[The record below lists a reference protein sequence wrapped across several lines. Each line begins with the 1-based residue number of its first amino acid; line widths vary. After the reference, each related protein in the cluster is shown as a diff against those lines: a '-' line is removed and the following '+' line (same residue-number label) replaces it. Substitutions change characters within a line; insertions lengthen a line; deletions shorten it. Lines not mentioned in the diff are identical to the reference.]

1 MGIIRPRILLTA
13 ALDGRATF
21 LIAGAVLGVGVYG
34 FATTFKP
41 YDSGRVLQPF
51 PAIEPAVMTIDGPTP
66 EIPEGILPDAST
78 SRAIPAPGAPGEALV
93 SVPRTAPTEPSRSSV
108 AAAGLSPSVP
118 LEPVAEPEATTA
130 PDDVL
135 PFLHPGYDRG
145 RERDDNVRRTV
156 RSVTSRIRPD

>member
-51 PAIEPAVMTIDGPTP
+51 PAIEPAVMTIDNPTP

-93 SVPRTAPTEPSRSSV
+93 SVPPPATQPSRSSV

-118 LEPVAEPEATTA
+118 LAPVAEPAATTA

>member
-51 PAIEPAVMTIDGPTP
+51 PAIEPAVMAVDGPTL
-66 EIPEGILPDAST
+66 EIPEGILPDAPT
-78 SRAIPAPGAPGEALV
+78 ARVIPVPRAPGEALV
-93 SVPRTAPTEPSRSSV
+93 SVPPPATQQPSRSSV
-108 AAAGLSPSVP
+108 SAAGLSPSVP
-118 LEPVAEPEATTA
+118 LEPVTEPAVTTA

-135 PFLHPGYDRG
+135 PFLHPGYDRS
-145 RERDDNVRRTV
+145 RVRDDNVRRTV
-156 RSVTSRIRPD
+156 RSVTTRIRPD